1 MRRNPP
7 NYQFQHDRPS
17 AVTLC
22 TEFDVTAKHS
32 MAKLS
37 KASRQA
43 TTAAEN
49 LNNNLI
55 PIGNG
60 TLPGMTKR
68 TLQSRHTGL
77 VKQLLRNDLLVGHG
91 IQFVLEAADLA
102 NSI

>member
-17 AVTLC
+17 AVILC
-22 TEFDVTAKHS
+22 TEFDVKAKHS

-60 TLPGMTKR
+60 TLPGMTER
-68 TLQSRHTGL
+68 SLQSRHTGL
-77 VKQLLRNDLLVGHG
+77 VRQPLRDELLVGHG
-91 IQFVLEAADLA
+91 IQLDFEAADFT